1 MSRTQMD
8 RKAAPPLTSRAGT
21 DPFEL
26 SRFVVPL
33 PPKGIVR
40 RARLLERLD
49 VGARGPLTLVT
60 APAGTGKTVLVSS
73 WAASARAVGTV
84 VWLSLDADVSTGGFW
99 HLVATGL
106 SRRGVDVP
114 APVSAAELEAG
125 DPSYTATIA
134 GAVLA
139 HHEPIVLILDCDGA
153 LESAVGTKLDSLI
166 HRSAGNLRV
175 VLVTREDPLLPL
187 HRYRLAET
195 VVEVRMADLAFTVPE
210 ARELLTGTGVDLS
223 EAGMDAVTS
232 RTQGWAAGLR
242 MAAMSLAHRTDREDA
257 ARELAG
263 NSGTVAEYL
272 LAEVLDT
279 QPQGLRRLLLETSV
293 VDVLR
298 PGLAAALAGPHAER
312 ALSFLVHGNAFLEE
326 LPELPGCYRYHLLF
340 RELLRAQL
348 AYEDPARSVELH
360 RVAATWLADHGL
372 VVDAVR
378 HATAIGDWE
387 TAARYVVD
395 DLSLPLLLTAPAT
408 DPLVEAL
415 APMPKAAG
423 PAGILVA
430 AARAAAADDWRG
442 VAAGIRRARQAI
454 ADGEP
459 WPAAELDVSLLEL
472 SLARRAGDA
481 VAAMDAAATAQ
492 ALVHRQSPVALAAHP
507 ELDAVIATGL
517 GEALVLAGRLNAA
530 AEAFSVA
537 TETGHVTGR
546 EQPLID
552 ALGHRALLSALRG
565 ELRAAAELAGR
576 VVRISSAAGLT
587 PARCPA
593 AAEVALAY
601 VHTETY
607 DIAGARRHVARAATC
622 GATAM
627 EPLSA
632 AMLGLV
638 LARISRAGGDL
649 DGAVAVL
656 DETVS
661 RADLPVWLADRL
673 VLEQVTLLVV
683 AGQSDRAADLAA
695 QLSEPGSREA
705 GMLRVGAPTVS
716 VGAVVEPAVVTLRG
730 ASASLAVRVD
740 TMLQEAAGHLAADN
754 ARRAV
759 RELEHALRLAAP
771 EQLRRPFR
779 ESPEELWRLLRQH
792 DELLQRHQWLTN
804 RRASRP
810 TGPMPRPRRG
820 GGAETAPTSGQI
832 LEPLTDKEREV
843 LGHLSELLTTDE
855 IAAVMFISV
864 NTVRTHVRNILRK
877 LSASRRNEAV
887 RRARELR
894 IIST

>member
-1 MSRTQMD
+1 MSRAKTE
-8 RKAAPPLTSRAGT
+8 RTAPPVVLDSGS
-21 DPFEL
+21 DPLEL

-40 RARLLERLD
+40 RPRLLERLD
-49 VGARGPLTLVT
+49 AGARGPLTLVT

-73 WAASARAVGTV
+73 WTASARTVGTV
-84 VWLSLDADVSTGGFW
+84 VWLSLDADVGPGAFW

-106 SRRGVDVP
+106 SRRGVEVP
-114 APVSAAELEAG
+114 APASSTGPDAG
-125 DPSYTATIA
+125 NPSYTGSIA
-134 GAVLA
+134 GRILA
-139 HHEPIVLILDCDGA
+139 HHEPVVLILDCDGA
-153 LESAVGTKLDSLI
+153 LEAVVASKLDSLI
-166 HRSAGNLRV
+166 RQSAGHLRV

-195 VVEVRMADLAFTVPE
+195 VVELRMADLAFTAAE

-223 EAGMDAVTS
+223 EAGMNAVIC

-263 NSGTVAEYL
+263 NTGTVAEYL

-279 QPQGLRRLLLETSV
+279 QPQGLRRLLLDTSV

-360 RVAATWLADHGL
+360 RVAAAWMADHGL

-378 HATAIGDWE
+378 LATANGSWE

-395 DLSLPLLLTAPAT
+395 DLSTPLLMTAPAT
-408 DPLVEAL
+408 DPLAEAL
-415 APMPKAAG
+415 SRMPKVSEG
-423 PAGILVA
+423 PAGTLVA
-430 AARAAAADDWRG
+430 AARAAAAADWRG
-442 VAAGIRRARQAI
+442 VAAGIGRARRLITATS
-454 ADGEP
+454 AEP
-459 WPAAELDVSLLEL
+459 WPAAELAVSLLEL
-472 SLARRAGDA
+472 MLSRRAGDA
-481 VAAMDAAATAQ
+481 DAALEAAAAAQ
-492 ALVHRQSPVALAAHP
+492 ALVHRQSAAARASHP
-507 ELDAVIATGL
+507 ELDAVIASNL
-517 GEALVLAGRLNAA
+517 GAALVLAGRLNAA

-537 TETGHVTGR
+537 TEQGHVAGR
-546 EQPLID
+546 EVTLID

-565 ELRAAAELAGR
+565 DLRTSADLAGR
-576 VVRISSAAGLT
+576 AVRISSAAGLT
-587 PARCPA
+587 PACCPA

-607 DIAGARRHVARAATC
+607 DIGGARKHLARAAGC
-622 GATAM
+622 VAHSID
-627 EPLSA
+627 PLAA
-632 AMLGLV
+632 AMLS
-638 LARISRAGGDL
+638 LARARVCRAGGDL
-649 DGAVAVL
+649 EGAVSVL
-656 DETVS
+656 AEVVEGAS
-661 RADLPVWLADRL
+661 LPTWLADRIA
-673 VLEQVTLLVV
+673 LEQVTLLVV
-683 AGQSDRAADLAA
+683 DGQSARAAELAA
-695 QLSEPGSREA
+695 QLSEPSSREA
-705 GMLRVGAPTVS
+705 GRLRAGGAPT
-716 VGAVVEPAVVTLRG
+716 GDGDVEL
-730 ASASLAVRVD
+730 SALPLTRSNTSLSVRVD
-740 TMLQEAAGHLAADN
+740 TMLQNAAGHVASGNL
-754 ARRAV
+754 RRAV

-771 EQLRRPFR
+771 ELLRRPFR
-779 ESPEELWRLLRQH
+779 EAPEELWRILRQH
-792 DELLQRHQWLTN
+792 DELLQRHAWLTN
-804 RRASRP
+804 RQTGRP
-810 TGPMPRPRRG
+810 TGVLPQPRRG
-820 GGAETAPTSGQI
+820 EGTSVQNSAQI